1 MHVDA
6 LRLENTLAVTLAVM
20 SFGFIAAILLR
31 LV

>member
-1 MHVDA
+1 MYA
-6 LRLENTLAVTLAVM
+6 LRLDNTLAVTLAVL